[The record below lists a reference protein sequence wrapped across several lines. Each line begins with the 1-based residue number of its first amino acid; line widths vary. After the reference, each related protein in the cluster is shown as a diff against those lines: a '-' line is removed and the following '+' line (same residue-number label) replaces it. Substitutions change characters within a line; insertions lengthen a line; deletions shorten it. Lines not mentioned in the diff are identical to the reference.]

1 MTMKSSELRRHL
13 FTVLDRCL
21 ETGEAVTIP
30 RKSGTLR
37 ITPVRRRLNVAEL
50 PERPGV
56 LVDGDGLDRFSP
68 SEWSADAFS

>member
-1 MTMKSSELRRHL
+1 MTIKSSELRRHL

-21 ETGEAVTIP
+21 ETGETVTIP

-37 ITPVRRRLNVAEL
+37 ITPVRRRLTVSEL

-56 LVDGDGLDRFSP
+56 LVDGDALDRFSP

>member
-1 MTMKSSELRRHL
+1 MTIKSSELRRHL

-37 ITPVRRRLNVAEL
+37 IAPLHRRLNVAEL

-68 SEWSADAFS
+68 SQWSADAFS